1 VEPTYRFRI
10 LSPKSRVLD
19 AEVVSI
25 VAPGAAGYFGVLANH
40 APLVSTM
47 GAGEV
52 TVRFPDGADRR
63 FRIGGGIFRVARNS
77 AVLLAETVEEIAA
90 D

>member
-10 LSPKSRVLD
+10 LSPKGRFLD
-19 AEVVSI
+19 DEVVSI
-25 VAPGAAGYFGVLANH
+25 VAPGETGYFGVLANH

-47 GAGEV
+47 RPGEV
-52 TVRFPDGADRR
+52 AVRLAGGEEKR
-63 FRIGGGIFRVARNS
+63 FRIDGGIFRVARNS
-77 AVLLAETVEEIAA
+77 AVLLAETVEEIAR